1 MVFDDIDLSIGH
13 VGNASMSPNYK
24 FTNSCSFCPTALTAA
39 CQCQPSQTSVQR
51 VPRRLRHRLPSPTLT
66 SARTEGSR
74 PLGAVITRAASEG
87 YYEIPQFQIFVS
99 HASPLLERGR

>member
-39 CQCQPSQTSVQR
+39 CQCQPSQNVCTTSTPGGCDIVCQ
-51 VPRRLRHRLPSPTLT
+51 
-66 SARTEGSR
+66 A
-74 PLGAVITRAASEG
+74 PL
-87 YYEIPQFQIFVS
+87 
-99 HASPLLERGR
+99 